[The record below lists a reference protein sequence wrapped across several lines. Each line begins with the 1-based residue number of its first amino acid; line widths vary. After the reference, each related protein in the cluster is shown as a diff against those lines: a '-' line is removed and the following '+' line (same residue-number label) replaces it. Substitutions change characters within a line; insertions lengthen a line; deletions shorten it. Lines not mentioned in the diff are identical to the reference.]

1 MDLSSSVMIF
11 YLKYMYLDIDE
22 LLYNCLMLFQKP
34 WKAGDPWPKEAAE
47 AHFLIGMCNIELK
60 TYIRALEA
68 FSEAIKLNSNY
79 PDVRNIF
86 LIVKHLSYCCQLFRT
101 LVTHCQLLSKNNQ

>member
-1 MDLSSSVMIF
+1 
-11 YLKYMYLDIDE
+11 
-22 LLYNCLMLFQKP
+22 MLFQKP

-79 PDVRNIF
+79 PDVRYRYTYSQNVF
-86 LIVKHLSYCCQLFRT
+86 LKVC
-101 LVTHCQLLSKNNQ
+101 